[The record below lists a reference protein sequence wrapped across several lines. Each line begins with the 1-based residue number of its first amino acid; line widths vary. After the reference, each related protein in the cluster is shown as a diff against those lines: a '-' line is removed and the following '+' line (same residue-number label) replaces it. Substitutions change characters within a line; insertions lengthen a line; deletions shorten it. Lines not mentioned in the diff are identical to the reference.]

1 MPTLDTGVLFMD
13 LPADLLP
20 ISWLTGNGHGDNRP
34 SLMSQGPER
43 GGPSGGPA
51 SRADRFLQAAL
62 RRRRARLTVHAPLD
76 LTLFAGPRNS
86 GVRPIPS
93 KDERL

>member
-13 LPADLLP
+13 SPADLLP

-43 GGPSGGPA
+43 GGPSGGPPPELIDFCRPR
-51 SRADRFLQAAL
+51 SDGV
-62 RRRRARLTVHAPLD
+62 AR
-76 LTLFAGPRNS
+76 G
-86 GVRPIPS
+86 
-93 KDERL
+93 